1 MSLLATISLVVG
13 HESFVLVKLNDY
25 LVDSNAS
32 KAYLHP
38 LIYFRIFDPTGLF
51 FMYVIFVIFGSN
63 CFLAAPWSVDGKTVG
78 RLNLSFV
85 DPPLKDG
92 WMDGWRKPD
101 PYIQIILRFR
111 FSYLTGYPAVKLTRV
126 APLLRC
132 S

>member
-1 MSLLATISLVVG
+1 M
-13 HESFVLVKLNDY
+13 N
-25 LVDSNAS
+25 
-32 KAYLHP
+32 
-38 LIYFRIFDPTGLF
+38 
-51 FMYVIFVIFGSN
+51 VIFVIFG
-63 CFLAAPWSVDGKTVG
+63 LYKLLPRGQAIATERLG

-85 DPPLKDG
+85 APLLKDG
-92 WMDGWRKPD
+92 RTDGPFPD